1 MSYDFD
7 LFVIG
12 GGSAG
17 VRCGRIAAGHGARV
31 AVAES
36 RFWGGTCVNVGCVPK
51 KIMVQAAEYGG
62 WIRDA
67 PAFGWNI
74 PPGSTHDWKRL
85 AQARDAEVARLSG
98 IYNQLLAGAG
108 VTAIEGYARFAG
120 PHAVEV
126 NGQTYTA
133 ATIVIAVGGQP
144 ARPGIPGVDL
154 ALISDDLFTLPAL
167 PKQVAVIGA
176 GFIALEFAMLL
187 RGLGAEVDLIH
198 RADRPLRGFD
208 DDIREA
214 VCEAL
219 DAAGIRR
226 HPGLPPLAIDALGD
240 RRRVHLSDAKVI
252 EADAVMLA
260 TGRIPNL
267 AGLDLGA
274 AGLAPDARG
283 ALAVNGAHQT
293 AVPHIYA
300 IGDVIDRVALTPMAT
315 AAGHALADTLFGGN
329 PRQAS
334 YVNVPSAVFTDPP
347 IATVGLTEA
356 QAAASG
362 LTDIYLARFTPM
374 RHTISGSGRKTLMK
388 LVVDARTQKVIGAH
402 MMGEDAAEM
411 MQGIAI
417 AITAGATKQDFDRT
431 IGIHPTAAEEFVT
444 LRTRTRQVGV
454 P

>member
-1 MSYDFD
+1 MTYDFD

-51 KIMVQAAEYGG
+51 KFMVQAAEYGG
-62 WIRDA
+62 WIQDA

-74 PPGSTHDWKRL
+74 PPGTTHDWARL
-85 AQARDAEVARLSG
+85 ASARDTEVARLSG
-98 IYNQLLAGAG
+98 IYATLLGNAG
-108 VTAIEGYARFAG
+108 VTTLEGYASFAG

-126 NGQTYTA
+126 NGTIYTA

-144 ARPGIPGVDL
+144 VRPGIPGVDL
-154 ALISDDLFTLPAL
+154 ALVSDDLFTLPAL
-167 PKQVAVIGA
+167 PKQIAVIGA
-176 GFIALEFAMLL
+176 GYIALEFAMLL

-198 RADRPLRGFD
+198 RSEMPLRGFD
-208 DDIREA
+208 QDIREA
-214 VCEAL
+214 VCVAL
-219 DAAGIRR
+219 DHAGIRR
-226 HPGLPPLAIDALGD
+226 HGGLPPLAIEAVGE
-240 RRRVHLSDAKVI
+240 RRLVHLSDSHAI
-252 EADAVMLA
+252 ETDAVMLA
-260 TGRIPNL
+260 TGRMPNL
-267 AGLDLGA
+267 AGLKLEA
-274 AGLAPDARG
+274 AGLAADKRG
-283 ALAVNGAHQT
+283 ALSVNAAHQT

-315 AAGHALADTLFGGN
+315 AVGHALADTLFGGN

-334 YVNVPSAVFTDPP
+334 YLNVPSAVFTDPP
-347 IATVGLTEA
+347 IASVGLTEE
-356 QAAASG
+356 QAAATG
-362 LTDIYLARFTPM
+362 LTDIYVSRFTPM
-374 RHTISGSGRKTLMK
+374 RHTITKNGRRTLMK
-388 LVVDARTQKVIGAH
+388 LVVDARTQKVLGAH

-444 LRTRTRQVGV
+444 MRTRTRQVGV